1 MTHEL
6 EKLKLNIENPG
17 GNAWRRLR
25 IWAVTLLQQQQQL
38 YVETCKRMWCPYL

>member
-1 MTHEL
+1 MPLHYVTHEL

-25 IWAVTLLQQQQQL
+25 LVLGCSTIAAAAAV
-38 YVETCKRMWCPYL
+38 VC

>member
-1 MTHEL
+1 MPSHYMTHEL

-25 IWAVTLLQQQQQL
+25 IDLGCNTVAAAAAV
-38 YVETCKRMWCPYL
+38 VC

>member
-6 EKLKLNIENPG
+6 EKLKVNVENPG

-25 IWAVTLLQQQQQL
+25 LDLGCSTITAAAGV
-38 YVETCKRMWCPYL
+38 C